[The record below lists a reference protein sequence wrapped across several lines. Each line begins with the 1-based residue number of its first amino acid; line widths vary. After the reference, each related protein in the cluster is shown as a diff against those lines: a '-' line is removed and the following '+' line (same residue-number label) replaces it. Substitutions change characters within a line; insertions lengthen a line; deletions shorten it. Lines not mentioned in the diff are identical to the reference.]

1 MFPGASGSSL
11 SVVFRATQSEILNMA
26 TESSGLKTAKRF
38 TGWYIAAAIL
48 FIVVGLFA
56 IIEPTVAGLG
66 VALLVGWLLIFGGI
80 AHFISAFQG
89 GGVGRVLWQILAAI
103 VFVIGGLY
111 FVTHP
116 LMALGSLTLLLGAV
130 ILVGGIFE
138 IITYFR
144 LQREQPS
151 GWMLANGILAL
162 ILGGLIWWHWPSSS
176 VWAIGT
182 LVGVNLLF
190 TGVTRLM
197 LGVTGRRL
205 IRRVTA

>member
-111 FVTHP
+111 
-116 LMALGSLTLLLGAV
+116 
-130 ILVGGIFE
+130 
-138 IITYFR
+138 
-144 LQREQPS
+144 
-151 GWMLANGILAL
+151 
-162 ILGGLIWWHWPSSS
+162 
-176 VWAIGT
+176 
-182 LVGVNLLF
+182 
-190 TGVTRLM
+190 
-197 LGVTGRRL
+197 
-205 IRRVTA
+205 